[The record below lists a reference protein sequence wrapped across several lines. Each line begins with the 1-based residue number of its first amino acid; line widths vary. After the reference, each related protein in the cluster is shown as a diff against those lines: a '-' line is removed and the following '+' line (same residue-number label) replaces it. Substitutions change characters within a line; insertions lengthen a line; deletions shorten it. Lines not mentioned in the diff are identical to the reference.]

1 MEKRSILIVDDSA
14 ANIKVLSSILRQ
26 EYRILAAKSGEEAL
40 ECIAKSGTPDLVLL
54 DIVMPGIDG
63 YEVCRRLKEDNKTAD
78 VPVVFI
84 TAKTDE
90 AEREKGLGLGAAAYI
105 TKPFD
110 VETVRRIVGE
120 QAGKGGPN
128 PHDPGL

>member
-26 EYRILAAKSGEEAL
+26 EYRILVAKDGAETL
-40 ECIAKSGTPDLVLL
+40 EFLATTGRPDLVLL

-90 AEREKGLGLGAAAYI
+90 AEREKGLGLGAAAYV

-128 PHDPGL
+128 PHDPGH

>member
-1 MEKRSILIVDDSA
+1 MEKRNILIVDDSA

-40 ECIAKSGTPDLVLL
+40 ECIEKSGMPDLILL
-54 DIVMPGIDG
+54 DIVMPGMDG
-63 YEVCRRLKEDNKTAD
+63 YEVCRRLKEDSKTAD

-84 TAKTDE
+84 TAKSDE
-90 AEREKGLGLGAAAYI
+90 AERQKGLGLGAAAYV

-120 QAGKGGPN
+120 QAGPR
-128 PHDPGL
+128 L